1 MKKLSIVTTLYH
13 SAPYIEE
20 FCLRASESARQMY
33 DDFEIIL
40 VNDGSP
46 DNSLEVAKLLL
57 TSMPNLA
64 IVDLSRNFGH
74 HKAMMT
80 GLAHATGELVFLI
93 DSDLEE
99 EPEWL
104 LTFHS
109 QMQQQECDVVYGV
122 QEQRKGG
129 LFERFSGEVFYRL
142 FRRLSG
148 LNLPSNVVTAR
159 LMTRRYVKSLLDHRE
174 REVYLAGLWHITGFD
189 QQAMEV
195 QKHDSSHSTYTFRRK
210 MAIFVNS
217 ITSFSNTPLISI
229 FYIGISILFLAG
241 SYTTYLIYNWLFL
254 SEPLLGWTS
263 LMASIWLL
271 GGLMISFTGVIGIYL
286 SKIFIETK
294 QRPYT
299 IIRKVY
305 EVPEKKPRHMDRH
318 TENKELDNL

>member
-1 MKKLSIVTTLYH
+1 MKLSIVTTLFH
-13 SAPYIEE
+13 SSDYIEE
-20 FCLRASESARQMY
+20 FCLRICKCAHQITDQY
-33 DDFEIIL
+33 EIIL

-46 DNSLEVAKLLL
+46 DNSLEVARMLLP
-57 TSMPNLA
+57 SMPNL
-64 IVDLSRNFGH
+64 IILDLSRNFGH

-80 GLAHATGELVFLI
+80 GLAQASGDLIFLI

-104 LTFHS
+104 LAFHS
-109 QMQQQECDVVYGV
+109 QMQQQKCDVVYGV

-129 LFERFSGEVFYRL
+129 LFERFSGELFYRL
-142 FRRLSG
+142 FRGMSG
-148 LNLPSNVVTAR
+148 LDLPSNVVTAR
-159 LMTRRYVKSLLDHRE
+159 LMSRDYIKALLEHRE
-174 REVYLAGLWHITGFD
+174 REVYLAGLWYLTGFD
-189 QQAMEV
+189 QQAIAV
-195 QKHDSSHSTYTFRRK
+195 QKHDSSNSTYTFRRK

-229 FYIGISILFLAG
+229 FYIGISILLLAG

-254 SEPLLGWTS
+254 AEPLLGWTS
-263 LMASIWLL
+263 LMASVWLL

-286 SKIFIETK
+286 SKVFTETK

-305 EVPEKKPRHMDRH
+305 GIPDNKPTHLNSH
-318 TENKELDNL
+318 KENKELDNL